1 MRFKSTWVVLAAF
14 AALAGYFFLVEQPRY
29 EASKKAEQEEGLLF
43 PDLDTAKITELALD
57 GKKGSVRVRKGE
69 DGRWFVVEPW
79 DDRADDGRISTLL
92 RNLEELK
99 AAKEVAGPEADL
111 APFGLDEPEVVVT
124 TKGVDLALAVGG
136 ATPVGGRRYVRVGE
150 GGVRV
155 AESFRLMDFLKPPE
169 ELRNKDLLEGF
180 PWDRLSQVE
189 LNPPAGGDTVRLV
202 KQGARWRLEAPFE
215 AEADPD
221 AASRITDK
229 LRWARIS
236 RFLSGDDEAR
246 ARDALGAGL
255 TVVLRAEGEPEP
267 VTVRLAE
274 VDGAVWADR
283 TGRDARFVVGKD
295 VLDALRVDPEDLRR
309 SRPVL
314 LRAWKATGLSVSAD
328 GTSLAFEKTDGKWR
342 RDGEPVAGP
351 VAGSVEDLLR
361 TLQDV
366 KADEVIDAPGP
377 LATYGL
383 DAPAAELS
391 VTDND
396 DKQQRVVLGRAGDA
410 VYARSGDAGPVYRMP
425 AEYLDKVEAVVRAAT
440 APAEGEEKAEAGE
453 GSSKP

>member
-29 EASKKAEQEEGLLF
+29 EASRQAEKEEGLLF

-57 GKKGSVRVRKGE
+57 GKKGTVRVRKEE
-69 DGRWFVVEPW
+69 DGRWFVVQPW
-79 DDRADDGRISTLL
+79 DDRADDGRVGTLL
-92 RNLEELK
+92 RNLEEIK
-99 AAKEVAGPEADL
+99 AAKEVAGPDADL
-111 APFGLDEPEVVVT
+111 APFGLDQPEVVVT

-136 ATPVGGRRYVRVGE
+136 ATPVGGRRYVRVGQ
-150 GGVRV
+150 GGVQV
-155 AESFRLMDFLKPPE
+155 AESFRLMDFLKPPDD
-169 ELRNKDLLEGF
+169 LRSKDLLEGF
-180 PWDRLSQVE
+180 PWDRLSQVA
-189 LNPPAGGDTVRLV
+189 LNPAGGVTVRLV
-202 KQGARWRLEAPFE
+202 KQDARWRLEAPFE

-246 ARDALGAGL
+246 ARDALAAGL
-255 TVVLRAEGEPEP
+255 TVVLRAEGESEP

-274 VDGAVWADR
+274 VEGAVWADR

-314 LRAWKATGLSVSAD
+314 LRAWKATGLSISAGD
-328 GTSLAFEKTDGKWR
+328 TSLAFEKKDGKWR

-351 VAGSVEDLLR
+351 VAEGIEDLLR

-366 KADEVIDAPGP
+366 KADEVVDAPGTLEP
-377 LATYGL
+377 YGL
-383 DAPAAELS
+383 GAPAAQLS

-396 DKQQRVVLGRAGDA
+396 GKEQRLVLGRAGDA
-410 VYARSGDAGPVYRMP
+410 VYARGGDAGPVYRMP
-425 AEYLDKVEAVVRAAT
+425 AEYLGKVEAVVRAAT
-440 APAEGEEKAEAGE
+440 TPPEDGEKAEAGE
-453 GSSKP
+453 GTSKP